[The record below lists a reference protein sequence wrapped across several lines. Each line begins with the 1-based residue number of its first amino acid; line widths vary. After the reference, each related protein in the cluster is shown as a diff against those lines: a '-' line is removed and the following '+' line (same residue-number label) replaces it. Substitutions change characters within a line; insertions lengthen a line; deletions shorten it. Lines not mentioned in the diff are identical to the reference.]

1 MRKIA
6 FIGIGVMGNSIVR
19 HLLQANY
26 DVIVYTRTKDKAR
39 EVIKEGAVWAE
50 TAGAATSGADLIFT
64 MVGTPAD
71 VEETY
76 FGVNG
81 IFESSEEGQIV
92 VDMTTSSPALA
103 KRISEEASS
112 RKLASIDAP
121 VSGGDIGAKNGALS
135 IMCGGEEQVFEK
147 VLSVL
152 SIFGDNIVYQ
162 GAAGTGQH
170 AKMCNQIA
178 VAANMIGICEAIA
191 YAESAGL
198 DPDTVLTSISSGA
211 AGSWS
216 LSNLAPRILKGDFE
230 PGFYIRH
237 FVKDMDIALNEAE
250 AMQLNL
256 PGLKLARSMYHSLI
270 ERGFGE
276 KGTQALYKSYGQM

>member
-6 FIGIGVMGNSIVR
+6 FIGIGVMGVSIVR

-50 TAGAATSGADLIFT
+50 TAGAAISGADLIFT
-64 MVGTPAD
+64 MVGTPVD

-76 FGVNG
+76 FGANG
-81 IFESSEEGQIV
+81 IFESGEAGQIV

-112 RKLASIDAP
+112 RKMASIDAP

-170 AKMCNQIA
+170 TKMCNQIA

-230 PGFYIRH
+230 PGFYVRH

-250 AMQLNL
+250 SMQLDL
-256 PGLKLARSMYHSLI
+256 PGLKLARSLYHGLI

-276 KGTQALYKSYGQM
+276 AGTQVLYKSYE